1 MSDSLNDVTPEQ
13 SIEHEPINQQ
23 VAKNFEYLRMASAMV
38 IVKRKV
44 LCDLERENHVYVR
57 CLIRVSFLELTQVRS
72 TSLET
77 GWNKRLLKFIC
88 SSSCWWKSFSRPI
101 SVKCELLT
109 SCPLAMI
116 YIEKSIVNCKVN
128 NFSSP
133 RPESFHN
140 AHTNL
145 AQLSFVQLFVRISIS
160 ETRE

>member
-57 CLIRVSFLELTQVRS
+57 CLIRVSFLELTQVRN

-77 GWNKRLLKFIC
+77 G
-88 SSSCWWKSFSRPI
+88 
-101 SVKCELLT
+101 
-109 SCPLAMI
+109 
-116 YIEKSIVNCKVN
+116 
-128 NFSSP
+128 
-133 RPESFHN
+133 
-140 AHTNL
+140 
-145 AQLSFVQLFVRISIS
+145 
-160 ETRE
+160 